1 MSMTAELLLQ
11 MIIQSLDT
19 NMMTR
24 SLIHMAV
31 RRDARQPPMLE
42 LTVWHVN
49 IRNSF
54 TVISQDT
61 VSTSQMVAMAIP
73 IPAVVGMM
81 RISTFVNKTTS
92 KGGL

>member
-1 MSMTAELLLQ
+1 MPPTTHETFW
-11 MIIQSLDT
+11 SLPEYSRT
-19 NMMTR
+19 FPNME
-24 SLIHMAV
+24 
-31 RRDARQPPMLE
+31 LE